1 MGLPEIIIEFKTKGV
16 TAIKRSARGIVAIV
30 LKDDTEEGQALNIY
44 KSVLDVDPTHFT
56 ARNYEYLKLVYEGSP
71 SKTIVLKVAT
81 TEENLNPQLK
91 QLNDL
96 KWNYLVI
103 PGITEDE
110 KTTVAAWIKE
120 ARDDHHKTFKAV
132 LPNCKGDHEGI
143 INLTTDKITSTLGT
157 TAFSTAEYCCRIAGV
172 LAGLSLARSCTY
184 FELSDITAAEVP
196 EDADERIDN
205 GELVIVFDGEKYKI
219 GRGVN
224 SLTSF
229 TPEHGQDFS
238 KIKIIEGVDLYQDD
252 IRETFESSY
261 VGKVINDYDNK
272 QAFVAAILAYHRE
285 LEGNV
290 LDRTFDNTA
299 AIDVEA
305 QETYLQS
312 QGTDTSEMDETA
324 LAQANTG
331 SKVFIASNVK
341 FVDAMEDLKLT
352 CNMSGGQKHEQIERQ
367 PYPDGHLGRDLG
379 GRRADRRAVQD

>member
-56 ARNYEYLKLVYEGSP
+56 VRNYEYLKLVYEGSP

-81 TEENLNPQLK
+81 SAENLDPQLK

-103 PGITEDE
+103 PGISEDE

-132 LPNCKGDHEGI
+132 LPNCTADHEGI
-143 INLTTDKITSTLGT
+143 INLTTDNITSTLGT
-157 TAFSTAEYCCRIAGV
+157 TAFTTAEYCCRIAGV
-172 LAGLSLARSCTY
+172 LAGLPLSRSCTF
-184 FELSDITAAEVP
+184 FELSDITAADVP
-196 EDADERIDN
+196 EDADERIDD

-252 IRETFESSY
+252 IRETFESGY
-261 VGKVINDYDNK
+261 VG
-272 QAFVAAILAYHRE
+272 
-285 LEGNV
+285 
-290 LDRTFDNTA
+290 
-299 AIDVEA
+299 
-305 QETYLQS
+305 
-312 QGTDTSEMDETA
+312 
-324 LAQANTG
+324 
-331 SKVFIASNVK
+331 
-341 FVDAMEDLKLT
+341 
-352 CNMSGGQKHEQIERQ
+352 
-367 PYPDGHLGRDLG
+367 
-379 GRRADRRAVQD
+379 

>member
-1 MGLPEIIIEFKTKGV
+1 M
-16 TAIKRSARGIVAIV
+16 
-30 LKDDTEEGQALNIY
+30 
-44 KSVLDVDPTHFT
+44 
-56 ARNYEYLKLVYEGSP
+56 
-71 SKTIVLKVAT
+71 
-81 TEENLNPQLK
+81 
-91 QLNDL
+91 
-96 KWNYLVI
+96 
-103 PGITEDE
+103 
-110 KTTVAAWIKE
+110 
-120 ARDDHHKTFKAV
+120 
-132 LPNCKGDHEGI
+132 
-143 INLTTDKITSTLGT
+143 
-157 TAFSTAEYCCRIAGV
+157 
-172 LAGLSLARSCTY
+172 
-184 FELSDITAAEVP
+184 
-196 EDADERIDN
+196 
-205 GELVIVFDGEKYKI
+205 
-219 GRGVN
+219 N

-312 QGTDTSEMDETA
+312 QGTDTSEM
-324 LAQANTG
+324 AQANTG

-352 CNMSGGQKHEQIERQ
+352 CNM
-367 PYPDGHLGRDLG
+367 
-379 GRRADRRAVQD
+379 